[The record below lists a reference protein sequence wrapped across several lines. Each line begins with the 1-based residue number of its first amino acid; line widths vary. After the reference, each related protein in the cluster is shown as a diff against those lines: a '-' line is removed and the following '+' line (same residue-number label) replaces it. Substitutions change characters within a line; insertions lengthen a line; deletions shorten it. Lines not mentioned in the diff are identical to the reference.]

1 MNKIL
6 TYSIAI
12 ASVAALGLA
21 IAPSIVGAQG
31 PNNSN
36 SNGNGN
42 GNGNGTG
49 YQKTIQTKAE
59 LVGMTADELKTQL
72 QTKTMLQ
79 IAEEKGI
86 TEDQLHTSMQASAIK
101 RWQDMGL
108 TQSEIDSRV
117 QNMVQHQPANHEAN
131 SANRSTGMNH
141 YRYNQ

>member
-12 ASVAALGLA
+12 ASVAALGLV
-21 IAPSIVGAQG
+21 IVPNIVSAQG
-31 PNNSN
+31 QNN
-36 SNGNGN
+36 SNGNGM
-42 GNGNGTG
+42 G
-49 YQKTIQTKAE
+49 YQKMIQTKAE
-59 LVGMTADELKTQL
+59 LVGMTADELETQL

-79 IAEEKGI
+79 VAEEKGI
-86 TEDQLHTSMQASAIK
+86 TEDQLHASMQASAIK

-117 QNMVQHQPANHEAN
+117 QNMGQHQPADHEAN
-131 SANRSTGMNH
+131 STNRGTSMNQ